1 MEADLHFLAKCVV
14 AVAASALLSPLSV
27 LATPLASPKAK
38 PILEI
43 AGSIGTTNKD
53 GTALFDRE
61 MLESLGMETII
72 TTTPWHTGPQKFEGV
87 PLIKI
92 MERVAAKG
100 TTIEA
105 LALNDYVTQIP
116 IDDFAKFGVIL
127 ALKRDGEDMPVRD
140 KGPLFIV
147 YPYDSNPMLKSQ
159 TYYGRSAWQV
169 AKLTVK

>member
-14 AVAASALLSPLSV
+14 AVAASALLGPLTV

-72 TTTPWHTGPQKFEGV
+72 TTTPWHTGPQKFEGA
-87 PLIKI
+87 PLIKT
-92 MERVAAKG
+92 MDRVAAKG
-100 TTIEA
+100 PQVLA
-105 LALNDYVTQIP
+105 PALN
-116 IDDFAKFGVIL
+116 ASL
-127 ALKRDGEDMPVRD
+127 
-140 KGPLFIV
+140 
-147 YPYDSNPMLKSQ
+147 
-159 TYYGRSAWQV
+159 
-169 AKLTVK
+169 